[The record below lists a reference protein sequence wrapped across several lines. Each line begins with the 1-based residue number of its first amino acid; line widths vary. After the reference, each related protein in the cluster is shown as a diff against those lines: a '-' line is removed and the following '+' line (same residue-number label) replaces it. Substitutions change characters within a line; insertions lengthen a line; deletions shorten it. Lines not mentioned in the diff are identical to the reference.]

1 MTTKS
6 EESPAHG
13 QNMEEKILS
22 AAEQLFFRKGFSM
35 TSTTEIARETGCNQ
49 ALVHY
54 YYRTK
59 EKLFQ
64 AVLGGKVKNA
74 FRQFISMEVMD
85 GTFTEKLVKLIGIH
99 YDTIRENSNMAL
111 FLITEFTRN
120 PGMFSNVLDEV
131 RNDAGDAF
139 TIFKRE
145 LEEEISAGRIRPIA
159 IEDLILNVV
168 SLNVFLFIVKPVFG
182 RIWNV
187 GDEELEALINKRK
200 SDVVDFVLNS
210 LRP

>member
-22 AAEQLFFRKGFSM
+22 AAERLFFRKGFSM
-35 TSTTEIARETGCNQ
+35 TSTTEIAREAGCNQ

-99 YDTIRENSNMAL
+99 YDTIRENSDMAL

-187 GDEELEALINKRK
+187 GDEELEALINKKK
-200 SDVVDFVLNS
+200 SDVADFVLNS